1 MNPRRL
7 DTVAGLCVLVAAF
20 ALFLAIVEVWHVQT
34 DITAHV
40 DFIVRYATG
49 VEPWTFNFLY
59 YLAVYALAWG
69 STEPG
74 ALLTAALFL
83 LALSVLAKYAVTR
96 FVLDTELAERMPDGR
111 RNHLHGL
118 VIAGTLLLLLAH
130 NLYLRPWTNAYLGQF
145 SPNVWHNSTTIF
157 LMPFALLL
165 FWSSCRFIERG
176 ETRTVANIM
185 LIALLLAVNA
195 AIKPS
200 FLLAFAAAWPLV
212 LLWRYGFRSR
222 HFWLGLAPLL
232 LGGGLLAAQY
242 IHLFLLHPSNA
253 MGQTTSGV
261 KIDFLHVWPLYSK
274 NIPLSLLA
282 SFVFPLVVG
291 LAYRPRLAVG
301 AQWRWWYAALLQAV
315 SVAQF
320 AFLTEVGA
328 RETHANFAWQG
339 MISCYLWFL
348 TSVAVVLEKELQER
362 SGIRM
367 WLAALALLAHVAAG
381 IGYFVVM
388 ARTGRIG

>member
-1 MNPRRL
+1 MKPRRL

-40 DFIVRYATG
+40 DFVVRYATG
-49 VEPWTFNFLY
+49 AEPWPFNFLY
-59 YLAVYALAWG
+59 YLTVYALAWG
-69 STEPG
+69 STESA

-83 LALSVLAKYAVTR
+83 LALSVLAKYAVTQ
-96 FVLDTELAERMPDGR
+96 LLLAEELAARIPEDR
-111 RNHLHGL
+111 RDRLHGL
-118 VIAGTLLLLLAH
+118 AIASTLLLLLAH

-145 SPNVWHNSTTIF
+145 TPNLWHNSTTIF

-165 FWSSCRFIERG
+165 FWSSCRYIENG
-176 ETRTVANIM
+176 ELKQIG
-185 LIALLLAVNA
+185 LITLLLAVNV

-200 FLLAFAAAWPLV
+200 FLLAFAAAWPFV
-212 LLWRYGFRSR
+212 LLWRYGLRSR
-222 HFWLGLAPLL
+222 QFWLGLAPLL

-242 IHLFLLHPSNA
+242 VHLFLLHPSNA
-253 MGQTTSGV
+253 LGQTTSGV
-261 KIDFLHVWPLYSK
+261 KIAFLHVWPLYTKS
-274 NIPLSLLA
+274 IPLSLLA
-282 SFVFPLVVG
+282 SFFFPLVVG

-315 SVAQF
+315 SVLQF
-320 AFLTEVGA
+320 ALLTEVGA

-362 SGIRM
+362 SGIKA
-367 WLAALALLAHVAAG
+367 WLAALALMAHVAAG
-381 IGYFVVM
+381 LGYFVVM

>member
-1 MNPRRL
+1 MKPGRL

-40 DFIVRYATG
+40 DLIIRYATG
-49 VEPWTFNFLY
+49 VEPWAFNFLY

-69 STEPG
+69 SIEPA

-96 FVLDTELAERMPDGR
+96 FLLAGELAERIPDDR

-118 VIAGTLLLLLAH
+118 VIASTLLLLLAH

-145 SPNVWHNSTTIF
+145 TPNLWHNSTTIF

-165 FWSSCRFIERG
+165 FWSSCRFIESG
-176 ETRTVANIM
+176 ETRQVM
-185 LIALLLAVNA
+185 LITLLLAVNV

-212 LLWRYGFRSR
+212 LVWRYGIRSR
-222 HFWLGLAPLL
+222 QFWLGLAPLL

-242 IHLFLLHPSNA
+242 VHLFLLHPSNA
-253 MGQTTSGV
+253 LGQTTSGV
-261 KIDFLHVWPLYSK
+261 KIAFLHVWPLYTKS
-274 NIPLSLLA
+274 IPLSLLA
-282 SFVFPLVVG
+282 SFFFPLVVG
-291 LAYRPRLAVG
+291 LAYRPRLALG

-320 AFLTEVGA
+320 ALLTEVGA

-348 TSVAVVLEKELQER
+348 TSVAVALEKELQER